1 MRAPDFPGLVL
12 KPVPRCR
19 GWFRGPVSDD
29 WQQAKEL
36 AARLRAL
43 PAARG
48 HGILVGLR
56 GKDQGHRIYVTP
68 PLSAREIVEAF
79 RVGEQAGE
87 QAILRNAERLQ
98 AAEQICPLIVTF
110 ADSHGLHAEF
120 IRPLD
125 EAAAGRIDALWSP
138 DDAVFEGLEGYF
150 STWSGE
156 GPLMVPRLIE
166 EQGFQLWWD

>member
-1 MRAPDFPGLVL
+1 MSAPKFPGLVL
-12 KPVPRCR
+12 KPVPRCP

-36 AARLRAL
+36 ATQLRAN
-43 PAARG
+43 PAAQG
-48 HGILVGLR
+48 HSLLVGLR
-56 GKDQGHRIYVTP
+56 GSDSGHRIYVAP
-68 PLSAREIVEAF
+68 PLSARELVEAF
-79 RVGEQAGE
+79 RVGAQAGE
-87 QAILRNAERLQ
+87 QTVFRTAERLQ
-98 AAEQICPLIVTF
+98 AAEQICPLVVTF

-120 IRPLD
+120 TRRLD
-125 EAAAGRIDALWSP
+125 QAAAERIDALWSP

-156 GPLMVPRLIE
+156 GPLMVSRLLE